1 MSVKEE
7 EYDELDD
14 DDDVLEDNFDPN
26 QFFVE
31 DELEIPTATSYST
44 DTLHSEL
51 CTDAHYGRFFLN
63 LLLAMIHQGDIDLDP
78 GYQRGL
84 FLSKSLVRCCSLS
97 FCCRGRVASG
107 KAVADYSVSLP
118 SLLHPPSCLL
128 HLRRS
133 RHGYCHSKMCGWKAA
148 FDKRSEVHGWPS
160 TYQR

>member
-7 EYDELDD
+7 EYDELDG

-31 DELEIPTATSYST
+31 DELEIPTATSYTT

-63 LLLAMIHQGDIDLDP
+63 FLLAMIHQGDIDLDP

-84 FLSKSLVRCCSLS
+84 FLSKSLVKCCSLS
-97 FCCRGRVASG
+97 FLFQRSCGQQQSSRRLFSLSSITITSPPLSSPFTKIQTRVLSFENVWMAS
-107 KAVADYSVSLP
+107 SV
-118 SLLHPPSCLL
+118 
-128 HLRRS
+128 
-133 RHGYCHSKMCGWKAA
+133 
-148 FDKRSEVHGWPS
+148 
-160 TYQR
+160 